1 MNKQVEE
8 YIAKR
13 KAEAGAHHQP
23 EHPYPRTLALWEN
36 EHGRLISSPLRK
48 SDIPPHTRLL
58 FLKNRKKEKG
68 DRQPDYI
75 GYFVQGSKEAAQGI
89 EAPFIALQNLTNEMI

>member
-13 KAEAGAHHQP
+13 KAE
-23 EHPYPRTLALWEN
+23 HPYPRTLGLWKN

-48 SDIPPHTRLL
+48 YDIPPHTRLM
-58 FLKNRKKEKG
+58 FLKNRKKRKG

-75 GYFVQGSKEAAQGI
+75 GYFVQGSKEEAQGI
-89 EAPFIALQNLTNEMI
+89 EAPFIALKNLTNEMI